1 MAVRFRQAK
10 GMKVHVVEA
19 VSGEKFGQQTMDGMY
34 YMRAMVA
41 FCFENYGEKTASEY
55 SSFYEAKYAN
65 EHGIPIIPLK
75 LYAGSWPPTPDH
87 GDSVGGDAQNA
98 FVFKEDLVYCQLLPA
113 DFSPERCADE
123 IIKSFA
129 NIIGARYLPP
139 KPSRENKPTS
149 SPAAAEEIALK
160 LPSAPSSVCMPT
172 ARFAPAVDPKDGH
185 ERIGVL
191 ASGRFDG
198 GPKEKA
204 LRDTVACLQAR
215 HAHPPL
221 ALPACAWQLLKRVS
235 GALSAHPLLAFG
247 LFYAQKIY
255 GARFNTA
262 RSPACRARA

>member
-1 MAVRFRQAK
+1 
-10 GMKVHVVEA
+10 MKVHVVEA

-55 SSFYEAKYAN
+55 SSFFEIKCAN

-123 IIKSFA
+123 IIESFA
-129 NIIGARYLPP
+129 SIIGARHMPP
-139 KPSRENKPTS
+139 KPSRTKAASSLAVAIAPEPTS
-149 SPAAAEEIALK
+149 AP
-160 LPSAPSSVCMPT
+160 PSARMPT
-172 ARFAPAVDPKDGH
+172 ARYAPAVDPKDGH

-221 ALPACAWQLLKRVS
+221 AFPRLLL
-235 GALSAHPLLAFG
+235 ALAQASLRCFEHAPILGVWPLLCPKDIRCAF
-247 LFYAQKIY
+247 
-255 GARFNTA
+255 
-262 RSPACRARA
+262 